1 MPLIS
6 VIIPVFNRTWELRRA
21 LDCLV
26 AQTFQEFEVI
36 VCDDGSSVD
45 ISAITDLYQQTLS
58 IKLIRISNSGGAAI
72 PRNKGAELSS
82 GEWIAF
88 LDSDD
93 WWDCSRL
100 EKVVPYLTPRVD
112 LIHHPLRVVKSPAL
126 KKSRE
131 KRKFIGSPFIY
142 DPLKHMAILGN
153 PIACSSVLLR
163 RDKYLELGGM
173 SSEVAM
179 EDFDCW
185 LRFAENDA
193 HFYFLNQVL
202 GNYWV
207 GDDAISTISQKQID
221 GQKTLFERHYHF
233 FKEEYLPQAY
243 ARQHFVLGMLYWHLG
258 GHIKQSHKHLRIAY
272 PLPTWGL
279 KSKRAVA
286 LIITSLLVLVRGLIF
301 SKEGEAR

>member
-21 LDCLV
+21 LDSLV

-45 ISAITDLYQQTLS
+45 ISGIIDLYQQTLS
-58 IKLIRISNSGGAAI
+58 IQLIRMNNTGGAAI
-72 PRNKGAELSS
+72 PRNKGVELSR

-93 WWDCSRL
+93 WWDYSRL
-100 EKVVPYLTPRVD
+100 EKIVPYLTNEID
-112 LIHHPLRVVKSPAL
+112 LIHHPLRVVKSPVL

-131 KRKFIGSPFIY
+131 KRKFIGAPFIF
-142 DPLKHMAILGN
+142 DPLKHMTILGN

-163 RDKYLELGGM
+163 RDKYLQLGGM

-193 HFYFLNQVL
+193 HFYFLNECL

-207 GDDAISTISQKQID
+207 GADAISTISPKQID
-221 GQKTLFERHYHF
+221 GQKILFERHCHF
-233 FKEEYLPQAY
+233 FKEEYLPQAH
-243 ARQHFVLGMLYWHLG
+243 ARQHFVLGMLYWRLG
-258 GHIKQSHKHLRIAY
+258 GHIKQSLEHLRLAH

-279 KSKRAVA
+279 KSKRAIA
-286 LIITSLLVLVRGLIF
+286 FIIASLLVLVRGLVY
-301 SKEGEAR
+301 SKEGVTR